1 MQSIV
6 SLIEQYGLIAVFV
19 SVLADEAGLPVPSY
33 PLLMAAAALA
43 PVSASALS
51 GIVLVGAAA
60 ALLADLAWFWSGRL
74 YGRRVLKLL
83 CRISLSPDSCVRDTE
98 AMALRLGPLSL
109 TLSKFVPGFSNIAP
123 ALAGSARSKLAGFV
137 LFDGIG
143 ALVYVGLAVL
153 LGAVF
158 RDAVE
163 DVLSVLVQWGKW
175 GVLFLA
181 GALGLF
187 LSVKWWQRRRF
198 MRQLRMDRISVDE
211 LEALIR
217 DGGCPII
224 LDVRPQA
231 VRLREGT
238 IPGSVGA
245 STSELESVRQAFPRD
260 AEIVVYCSCP
270 NEASAAHAARHLK
283 QAGFKKIRPLLGGIE
298 AWALAGHPV
307 EQVARARE
315 VAKGVL
321 V

>member
-1 MQSIV
+1 MHSIV
-6 SLIEQYGLIAVFV
+6 FLIEHYGLIAVFV
-19 SVLADEAGLPVPSY
+19 SVLVDESGFPIPSY

-43 PVSASALS
+43 PVSPYALS
-51 GIVLVGAAA
+51 GIVAAGMAGA
-60 ALLADLAWFWSGRL
+60 LMADFAWFWSGRL
-74 YGRRVLKLL
+74 YGLRVLRLL

-98 AMALRLGPLSL
+98 AMALRLGPASL

-123 ALAGSARSKLAGFV
+123 ALAGSARTSLAGFV

-163 DVLSVLVQWGKW
+163 DVLAVLVLWGKW

-187 LSVKWWQRRRF
+187 LAVKWGQRRRF
-198 MRQLRMDRISVDE
+198 MRQLRMDRITVDE
-211 LEALIR
+211 LQALIR
-217 DGGCPII
+217 DGVCPVI
-224 LDVRPQA
+224 LDVRPQT
-231 VRLREGT
+231 VRLREGV
-238 IPGSVGA
+238 IPGAVGA
-245 STSELESVRQAFPRD
+245 SASELADIRQAFSRE
-260 AEIVVYCSCP
+260 AEIIVYCSCP

-298 AWALAGHPV
+298 AWALAGYPV
-307 EQVARARE
+307 EQVAPPRE
-315 VAKGVL
+315 APKGVL